1 MRAYN
6 VGDLRFSVFRLNR
19 PLIFEH
25 ESVHP
30 GIKVE
35 NLLIIGINAAASYAA
50 TGKPLQSRLIFIQL
64 GFNEADMFMS
74 SLILIYHLQPYLQTF
89 DSSCKRKTIWLIFL
103 HQRQ

>member
-35 NLLIIGINAAASYAA
+35 NLLIKGINAAASYA
-50 TGKPLQSRLIFIQL
+50 LQSRLIFVQ
-64 GFNEADMFMS
+64 
-74 SLILIYHLQPYLQTF
+74 
-89 DSSCKRKTIWLIFL
+89 SCTNLMKLTCLCPV
-103 HQRQ
+103 